1 MSLEP
6 SRDAVEVK
14 GVIALTPG
22 SVATCLHIVRD
33 LGLAVDTRVHN
44 EVPADGAVVKVV
56 V

>member
-1 MSLEP
+1 ME
-6 SRDAVEVK
+6 

-33 LGLAVDTRVHN
+33 LGLAVYTWVHN
-44 EVPADGAVVKVV
+44 EVPADSAVVKVV